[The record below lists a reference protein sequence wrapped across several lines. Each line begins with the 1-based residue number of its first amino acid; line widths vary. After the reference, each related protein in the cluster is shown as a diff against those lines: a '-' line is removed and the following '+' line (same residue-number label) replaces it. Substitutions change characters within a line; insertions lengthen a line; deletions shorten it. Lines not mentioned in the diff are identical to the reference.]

1 MPSTSGARR
10 PSDRKPISHS
20 STSRSE
26 PKKKVDNKENV
37 ETQSESVLEEQY
49 VVESVVGKKVTKKGK
64 VQYLLKWKN
73 WPHSANT
80 WEPAENL
87 DCPELLA
94 AYEKEELTRVKD
106 EDKPSTSQS
115 KPSTQAQ
122 SDSNKTKVQPA
133 KKSSSKEKAKDHFQ
147 VPATYG
153 FARGLDP
160 EEIHGAS
167 DAGGELKFL
176 MKWKGQNDP
185 DIVLAKEANIKCPQV
200 VIKFYESMLTW
211 TPNE

>member
-1 MPSTSGARR
+1 MEFSEREMPSTSGARR

-122 SDSNKTKVQPA
+122 SDSNKVA
-133 KKSSSKEKAKDHFQ
+133 
-147 VPATYG
+147 
-153 FARGLDP
+153 
-160 EEIHGAS
+160 
-167 DAGGELKFL
+167 
-176 MKWKGQNDP
+176 
-185 DIVLAKEANIKCPQV
+185 
-200 VIKFYESMLTW
+200 
-211 TPNE
+211 